1 MATSLCRNAK
11 CSGKISSNAG
21 GASKEFTGSATMG
34 GEEIRSVAAKYQS
47 LICNIKA
54 SGRKC
59 LDVENE
65 QLRNDFQT
73 FKRQVRN
80 YIQVL
85 FNILHNT
92 HIRHG
97 VAVAHVGSNFLIR
110 SDFSRAK

>member
-80 YIQVL
+80 YIQVSC
-85 FNILHNT
+85 NSVCT
-92 HIRHG
+92 SAARG
-97 VAVAHVGSNFLIR
+97 GGPGAGSRN
-110 SDFSRAK
+110 FSRTK